1 MAGGRAPGQRER
13 VMKVLGALLLLS
25 SVGLAS
31 CQGLFHVV

>member
-1 MAGGRAPGQRER
+1 MVRTKEAEVKA
-13 VMKVLGALLLLS
+13 LGALLLFS